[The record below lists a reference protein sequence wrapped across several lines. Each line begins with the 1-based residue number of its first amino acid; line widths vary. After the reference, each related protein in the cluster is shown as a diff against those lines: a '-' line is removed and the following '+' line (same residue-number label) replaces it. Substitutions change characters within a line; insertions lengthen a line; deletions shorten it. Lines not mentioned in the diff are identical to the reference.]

1 MSKQNKSICQY
12 TITELQ
18 QLVKKV
24 CYHKQISQY
33 HFRFGPKKYTQ
44 HQFVALLILFAK
56 SRQSLRDFVQSLYES
71 KWPEWLNLSDIPSK
85 SSIHNHFQRIGLA
98 IIRTLNLIV
107 TRIKKTI
114 NYAIDSTGIDSRH
127 ASKHYEKRIG
137 RTRSPFLKLSILA
150 QSQKPYLIDDY
161 AITDTHLHDVN
172 HAKTLSKRFN
182 LRNKIIFADRAYDCE
197 ELMQINKSKS
207 NLLYAPIR
215 DFKVKY
221 PKGRLRR
228 EIAKQ
233 FDDDVYHLGRNP
245 VEMIM
250 FLLKGKGLI
259 IRSKTKKNK
268 IKELAW
274 KILAYN
280 IERLSKSIL
289 RLWEIIISLDK
300 AYFNNKNKIKRINT
314 LNYVF

>member
-1 MSKQNKSICQY
+1 M
-12 TITELQ
+12 
-18 QLVKKV
+18 
-24 CYHKQISQY
+24 
-33 HFRFGPKKYTQ
+33 
-44 HQFVALLILFAK
+44 ILFAK

-85 SSIHNHFQRIGLA
+85 SSIHNHFQRIGLT
-98 IIRTLNLIV
+98 IIRTLNLII

-137 RTRSPFLKLSILA
+137 RIRSPFLKLSLLA

-172 HAKTLSKRFN
+172 HAKTLSKRFS

-197 ELMQINKSKS
+197 ELMQINESKS

-215 DFKVKY
+215 DFKVKR

-228 EIAKQ
+228 EISKQ

-280 IERLSKSIL
+280 IERLSKSL
-289 RLWEIIISLDK
+289 QRLWGIIISLDK
-300 AYFNNKNKIKRINT
+300 TFFYEI
-314 LNYVF
+314 